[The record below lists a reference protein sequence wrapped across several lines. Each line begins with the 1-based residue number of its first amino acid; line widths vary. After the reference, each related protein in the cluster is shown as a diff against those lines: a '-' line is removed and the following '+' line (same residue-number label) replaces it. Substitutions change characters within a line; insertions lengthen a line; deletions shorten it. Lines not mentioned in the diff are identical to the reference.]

1 MSEVG
6 RRLLDLVYNTENGKR
21 DYNLWN
27 TQTQILPTKSMTD
40 MTVQEVMDIQE
51 QNLGNNGGAAGA
63 GQIKLKTMKFLLKDN
78 TLDANEL
85 FSPEAQDR
93 AHMRLLRRR
102 GLDAFERGDMPLDDF
117 ALELAKEYASF
128 PLLSPIDNKKVG
140 QSYHVGK
147 ALNNALITP
156 ELFVAGLKNSLLA
169 APEEVIAS
177 DEAAAN
183 YEGPFP
189 PRQGGSAAEVNKQG
203 GSVNFDGGDQGIL
216 SAATDESKEFPFSG
230 IGKVIKKF
238 LSPQQDPK
246 AEVTSSATDDAVF
259 ASIVKKLEDSG
270 VANPEQLAGL
280 LYKSKREKEAAAA
293 NSSFE
298 NEQALFKELYDSGN
312 APEFNMIGEPAI
324 GTDAPIRYRDGETS
338 GSRALGRFGIE
349 SLLGG

>member
-63 GQIKLKTMKFLLKDN
+63 GQIKLPTMKFLIKNN

-128 PLLSPIDNKKVG
+128 PLLSPIGDKKVG
-140 QSYHVGK
+140 QSYYVGK
-147 ALNNALITP
+147 AQNNALITP
-156 ELFVAGLKNSLLA
+156 ESFVVGLNNSLLA
-169 APEEVIAS
+169 EPPEVVAS
-177 DEAAAN
+177 DQYAANARFDYPPAQDSSEAKILAAN
-183 YEGPFP
+183 YPQPMPLPDKGNYS
-189 PRQGGSAAEVNKQG
+189 GIVSAASKDANTVPQTGIMEG
-203 GSVNFDGGDQGIL
+203 LLNFFGFGN
-216 SAATDESKEFPFSG
+216 
-230 IGKVIKKF
+230 
-238 LSPQQDPK
+238 
-246 AEVTSSATDDAVF
+246 DDA
-259 ASIVKKLEDSG
+259 D
-270 VANPEQLAGL
+270 
-280 LYKSKREKEAAAA
+280 
-293 NSSFE
+293 
-298 NEQALFKELYDSGN
+298 EQALLKSEADAASLAEISDQLAAGGISDPDGQFAGELFKARKSQESSGDN
-312 APEFNMIGEPAI
+312 V
-324 GTDAPIRYRDGETS
+324 DAVRQGLGMLAS
-338 GSRALGRFGIE
+338 GFQGPSFQEVPQLAQVSQARGSDPMSNYNQKSMLG
-349 SLLGG
+349 

>member
-128 PLLSPIDNKKVG
+128 PLLSPIGDKKVG

-147 ALNNALITP
+147 AQNNALVTP
-156 ELFVAGLKNSLLA
+156 ESFVVGLNNSLLA
-169 APEEVIAS
+169 EPPEVVAS
-177 DEAAAN
+177 DQYAANARFDYPPAQDSSEAQILAAN
-183 YEGPFP
+183 YPQPMPLPDKGNYS
-189 PRQGGSAAEVNKQG
+189 GIVSAA
-203 GSVNFDGGDQGIL
+203 
-216 SAATDESKEFPFSG
+216 SK
-230 IGKVIKKF
+230 
-238 LSPQQDPK
+238 
-246 AEVTSSATDDAVF
+246 DA
-259 ASIVKKLEDSG
+259 
-270 VANPEQLAGL
+270 NTCL
-280 LYKSKREKEAAAA
+280 LYTSPSPR
-293 NSSFE
+293 
-298 NEQALFKELYDSGN
+298 DS
-312 APEFNMIGEPAI
+312 
-324 GTDAPIRYRDGETS
+324 
-338 GSRALGRFGIE
+338 
-349 SLLGG
+349 

>member
-128 PLLSPIDNKKVG
+128 PLLSPIGDKKVG
-140 QSYHVGK
+140 QSYYVGK
-147 ALNNALITP
+147 AQNNALITP
-156 ELFVAGLKNSLLA
+156 ESFVVGLNNSLLA
-169 APEEVIAS
+169 GPEEVVAA
-177 DEAAAN
+177 DQAAAN
-183 YEGPFP
+183 ARFDFP
-189 PRQGGSAAEVNKQG
+189 PAQDSSEAQILAANYPQPMPLPDKGNYSGIVSAASKDANTVPQTGIMNGILNFFGFGDDAADENASLEADAASLAEISASLAEKGISDPDGQFAGELFKARKSQESSGDNVDAVRQGLGMLASGFQGPSFQEV
-203 GSVNFDGGDQGIL
+203 
-216 SAATDESKEFPFSG
+216 P
-230 IGKVIKKF
+230 
-238 LSPQQDPK
+238 
-246 AEVTSSATDDAVF
+246 
-259 ASIVKKLEDSG
+259 
-270 VANPEQLAGL
+270 QLARVSQARGRGSDPMSNFGT
-280 LYKSKREKEAAAA
+280 KS
-293 NSSFE
+293 
-298 NEQALFKELYDSGN
+298 
-312 APEFNMIGEPAI
+312 M
-324 GTDAPIRYRDGETS
+324 
-338 GSRALGRFGIE
+338 LG
-349 SLLGG
+349 